1 MRKIINSNYAPDP
14 VGPYNQAIMFDN
26 TIYLSGQIALDPL
39 TMTMKND
46 SIESETKQVFKNI
59 SEVLKKA

>member
-26 TIYLSGQIALDPL
+26 TIYLSGQIAFRPIN
-39 TMTMKND
+39 ND
-46 SIESETKQVFKNI
+46 YEK
-59 SEVLKKA
+59 